1 MSHFNIACY
10 GGYVYIPNN
19 VNSCCLYKILLCFVF
34 ISFLKELMYSFK
46 LGDRIE
52 LLILKAKRNLE
63 HCTEEL
69 PKSMKKDDSPCS
81 LDKLEAERSWENI
94 PVTL

>member
-1 MSHFNIACY
+1 MQFF
-10 GGYVYIPNN
+10 
-19 VNSCCLYKILLCFVF
+19 KI
-34 ISFLKELMYSFK
+34 
-46 LGDRIE
+46 GDKIE

-69 PKSMKKDDSPCS
+69 PKSLKQDDSPCS